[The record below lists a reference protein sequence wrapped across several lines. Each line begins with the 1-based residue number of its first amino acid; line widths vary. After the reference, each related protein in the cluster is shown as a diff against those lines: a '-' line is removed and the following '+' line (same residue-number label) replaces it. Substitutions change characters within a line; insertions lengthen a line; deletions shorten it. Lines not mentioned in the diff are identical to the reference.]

1 MKAAGEG
8 GRTAG
13 SWDWRRMGD
22 GLRQESMDKNRNHV
36 SRRFDPN
43 RESSRCPR
51 RVVKPNTWI
60 APAAD
65 RTDVTNQRRGLIR
78 EEIWYTETENM
89 VDVLVNCY
97 GQKKYFLNLF
107 TTVTNLEFDIR
118 VVQ

>member
-1 MKAAGEG
+1 MKAAGER

-22 GLRQESMDKNRNHV
+22 GLRQERMDKNMNHLPDCHV
-36 SRRFDPN
+36 SRRFEPN

-51 RVVKPNTWI
+51 RIVKPSTWI

-65 RTDVTNQRRGLIR
+65 QTDFTNQRRGLMR

-89 VDVLVNCY
+89 VDLMKCRF
-97 GQKKYFLNLF
+97 KLTSIFSFLHL
-107 TTVTNLEFDIR
+107 D
-118 VVQ
+118 

>member
-65 RTDVTNQRRGLIR
+65 RTDVTNQRRGLMR

-89 VDVLVNCY
+89 VDMQARSGHSSSSSFFGKTPY
-97 GQKKYFLNLF
+97 
-107 TTVTNLEFDIR
+107 TDIH
-118 VVQ
+118 V